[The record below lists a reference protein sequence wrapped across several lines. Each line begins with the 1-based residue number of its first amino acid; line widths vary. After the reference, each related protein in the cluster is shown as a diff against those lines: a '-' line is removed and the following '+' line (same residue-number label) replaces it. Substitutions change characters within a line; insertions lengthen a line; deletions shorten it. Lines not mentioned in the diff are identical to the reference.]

1 MTHMH
6 NINLLGEDERNL
18 RLRKVTAAMT
28 ASGIDCAII
37 STNVNI
43 FYLTGRIFSG
53 YIYISA
59 DGIPPVYFVK
69 RPTDITDQY
78 AVKIHKPENIY
89 DELLRMDIP
98 VGKHIG
104 LELNR
109 LPYNMACRIAAAMH
123 TEPGLNADSA
133 LDTARAVKTPAEI
146 EEIRASGLKLADVYR
161 HIPTLYHSGMSDI
174 ELQIGIERLLRLQG
188 CLGQFRIAGDDM
200 DIFMGNVLAGD
211 NADAPSPFDFAM
223 GGAGISPSLPV
234 GADGTLLHEG
244 MSVMVDMNGNFSGH
258 MADMTRC
265 FSVGDLDRRALD
277 AHRLSIDICTELQ
290 QMGRPGAEARAL
302 YEKAENMAKEAG
314 LHEYFMGHRQHAG
327 FVGHGVGIEVNEQ
340 PVIAPRSKAV
350 LAAGNVIAIEPKFVI
365 PSIGAVGI
373 ENTYAVREAGAAD
386 CLTEGPEE
394 IINLLD

>member
-1 MTHMH
+1 MTYLH

-18 RLRKVTAAMT
+18 RLRKVTAAMIV
-28 ASGIDCAII
+28 SGIDCAII

-59 DGIPPVYFVK
+59 DGTPPVYFVK
-69 RPTDITDQY
+69 RPTDITDQH

-174 ELQIGIERLLRLQG
+174 ELQIGIERRLRLQG

-277 AHRLSIDICTELQ
+277 AHRLSIDICAELQ

-350 LAAGNVIAIEPKFVI
+350 LATGNVIAIEPKFVI
-365 PSIGAVGI
+365 PGIGAVGI

-386 CLTEGPEE
+386 CLTVGPEE

>member
-1 MTHMH
+1 MTHPH
-6 NINLLGEDERNL
+6 NIYLLSDEERKL
-18 RLRKVTAAMT
+18 RLRKVTAAM
-28 ASGIDCAII
+28 ADAGMDCAII

-53 YIYISA
+53 YLYVSA
-59 DGIPPVYFVK
+59 DGTEPVCFVK
-69 RPTDITDQY
+69 RPADITGDRT
-78 AVKIHKPENIY
+78 VKIRKPENMPE
-89 DELLRMDIP
+89 ELMHLGVTP
-98 VGKHIG
+98 GKRLG

-109 LPYNMACRIAAAMH
+109 LPYNMACRIATAMH
-123 TEPGLNADSA
+123 TEPGPNV
-133 LDTARAVKTPAEI
+133 DTPIDAARAVKTPAEI
-146 EEIRASGLKLADVYR
+146 EEIRTSGMKLADVYR
-161 HIPTLYHSGMSDI
+161 HIPSLYHSGMSDI

-265 FSVGDLDRRALD
+265 FSVGDLDKRAIE
-277 AHRLSIDICTELQ
+277 AHHLSIDICTELQ
-290 QMGRPGAEARAL
+290 HMAHPGVEARAL

-314 LHEYFMGHRQHAG
+314 MHEYFMGHRQHAG

-365 PSIGAVGI
+365 PGTGAVGI
-373 ENTYAVREAGAAD
+373 ENTYAVNQDGPAD
-386 CLTEGPEE
+386 CLTRGPEE
-394 IINLLD
+394 ITKLLD

>member
-1 MTHMH
+1 MTHLH

-277 AHRLSIDICTELQ
+277 AHRLSIDICAELQ

-365 PSIGAVGI
+365 PGIGAVGI

>member
-1 MTHMH
+1 MTYLH

-18 RLRKVTAAMT
+18 RLRKVTAAMIV
-28 ASGIDCAII
+28 SGIDCAII

-59 DGIPPVYFVK
+59 DGTPPVYFVK
-69 RPTDITDQY
+69 RPTDITDQH

-174 ELQIGIERLLRLQG
+174 ELQIGIERRLRLQG
-188 CLGQFRIAGDDM
+188 CLGQFRIASDDM

-265 FSVGDLDRRALD
+265 FSVGDLDRRAFD
-277 AHRLSIDICTELQ
+277 AHRLSIDICAELQ

-350 LAAGNVIAIEPKFVI
+350 LATGNVIAIEPKFVI
-365 PSIGAVGI
+365 PGIGAVGI

>member
-1 MTHMH
+1 MTHLH

-18 RLRKVTAAMT
+18 RLRKVTAAME

-59 DGIPPVYFVK
+59 DGTPPVYFVK
-69 RPTDITDQY
+69 RPTDITDER
-78 AVKIHKPENIY
+78 AIKIHKPENMP
-89 DELLRMDIP
+89 DELLRMGIT
-98 VGKHIG
+98 VGKRIG

-109 LPYNMACRIAAAMH
+109 LPYNLACRIAAAMH
-123 TEPGLNADSA
+123 TAPGFNADSA
-133 LDTARAVKTPAEI
+133 LDIARSVKTPVEI
-146 EEIRASGLKLADVYR
+146 EEIRASGIKLADVYR
-161 HIPTLYHSGMSDI
+161 HIPTLYHPGMSDI
-174 ELQIGIERLLRLQG
+174 ELQIGIERLLRMQG

-234 GADGTLLHEG
+234 GADGTLLHKG

-265 FSVGDLDRRALD
+265 FSVGDIDRRALD
-277 AHRLSIDICTELQ
+277 AHRISIDICAELR
-290 QMGRPGAEARAL
+290 QMARPGAEARAL
-302 YEKAENMAKEAG
+302 YYKAENMAKEAG
-314 LHEYFMGHRQHAG
+314 FHEYFMGHRQHAG

-365 PSIGAVGI
+365 PGIGAVGI
-373 ENTYAVREAGAAD
+373 ENTYAVRVDGSAD

>member
-1 MTHMH
+1 MTHPH
-6 NINLLGEDERNL
+6 NINLLSDDERDL
-18 RLRKVTAAMT
+18 RLRKVAAAMA
-28 ASGIDCAII
+28 ASGMDSAII

-53 YIYISA
+53 YIYIST
-59 DGIPPVYFVK
+59 DGTPPVYFVK
-69 RPTDITDQY
+69 RPTDIADER
-78 AVKIHKPENIY
+78 AIKIHKPEKIY
-89 DELLRMDIP
+89 DELLRMGIP

-123 TEPGLNADSA
+123 TEPGLNADTA
-133 LDTARAVKTPAEI
+133 LDTARSVKTPVEI

-161 HIPTLYHSGMSDI
+161 HIPTLYHPGMSDI
-174 ELQIGIERLLRLQG
+174 ELQIGIERLLRMQG

-265 FSVGDLDRRALD
+265 FSVGDIDRRALD
-277 AHRLSIDICTELQ
+277 AHNLSIGICKELQ
-290 QMGRPGAEARAL
+290 QMARPGTEARAL
-302 YEKAENMAKEAG
+302 FEKAEEMAKAAG

-327 FVGHGVGIEVNEQ
+327 FVGDGGGI
-340 PVIAPRSKAV
+340 AV
-350 LAAGNVIAIEPKFVI
+350 SYRQLRAHE
-365 PSIGAVGI
+365 
-373 ENTYAVREAGAAD
+373 T
-386 CLTEGPEE
+386 
-394 IINLLD
+394 